1 MGFYYLLLLII
12 GIVFIMLGA
21 FHKDVPRPIKIV
33 IFLFVIGTVFIVM
46 ALILLLPGSSDIIAE
61 LLKWNG

>member
-1 MGFYYLLLLII
+1 MREWYSGILLSIATYYL
-12 GIVFIMLGA
+12 MLGA

-61 LLKWNG
+61 LLK